1 MMARGSRVAWS
12 ILERLGRF
20 DGGSNPPYPIRTMK
34 KPDAARIYAA
44 LLKRYPDA
52 REPAGKIC
60 RGTPFEVLILTILS
74 AQTTDKAVLK
84 VKKPLFA
91 KYPTPEK
98 LARAKQE
105 EVEEII
111 HSLGYYHAK
120 AKNLIAASQTLLDT
134 FGGSVPGT
142 MDELLTLPGVGRKT
156 ANIVL
161 YHALGKNEGIAVDT
175 HVRRLAER
183 IGFSD
188 TDNVAVIEKDLM
200 VLFPRKDWGDLTDLL
215 IAHGRATC
223 DAKKP
228 LCTGCVIKGMC
239 RWVRMGKNGV
249 TPRSP

>member
-1 MMARGSRVAWS
+1 MR
-12 ILERLGRF
+12 
-20 DGGSNPPYPIRTMK
+20 K
-34 KPDAARIYAA
+34 QDAARIYAA

-60 RGTPFEVLILTILS
+60 RGSPFEVIILTILS

-84 VKKPLFA
+84 VKPALFSQ
-91 KYPTPEK
+91 YPTPAK
-98 LARAKQE
+98 LAKAKVVD
-105 EVEEII
+105 VETII

-120 AKNLIAASQTLLDT
+120 AKNIIAASQALLDE
-134 FGGSVPGT
+134 FGGIVPET
-142 MDELLTLPGVGRKT
+142 MEELLTIPGVGRKT

-175 HVRRLAER
+175 HVRRLAQR

-188 TDNVAVIEKDLM
+188 TDNVEVIERDLM
-200 VLFPRKDWGDLTDLL
+200 AIFPKKDWGDLTDVL

-228 LCTGCVIKGMC
+228 LCGECVIREMC
-239 RWVRMGKNGV
+239 RWYRENP
-249 TPRSP
+249 T